1 VDISQIFSHSGGA
14 ESEGDRQPALEKG
27 SPVLALPRPT
37 LDAIEALMLQHPQVE
52 CPVAHYF
59 GPGVYMREVRAPG
72 GTYVMSHAHKE
83 AGLNILI
90 KGRIAIIV
98 NDKAIEIDGPYIFTS
113 QPGRKFV
120 RVITDTIFVNVIA
133 TDETDIETIEATY
146 INKSEAWLD
155 AQQAALDVRA
165 GYNELGVLS
174 S

>member
-1 VDISQIFSHSGGA
+1 MDISQIFSHSSGA

-146 INKSEAWLD
+146 INKSEAWLN

-165 GYNELGVLS
+165 GHNELGVLS